1 MEQIEIPYEVKL
13 EAFTGPLDLLL
24 HLIRKHEID
33 IYDIPVSLITQQYI
47 EYLQLMK
54 ELNLSFAGDFL
65 VMAAT
70 LIQIKSRMLLPQE
83 AEAISEEEVGEDPR
97 SELVRRL
104 VEYQQ
109 FKEVAGQLSDREKF
123 WRDMFQR
130 ESVHVPQVKEVLM
143 DDVSMF
149 DLLEALQEV
158 VLRTETQVVV
168 DITPET
174 VTVQD
179 RINGIVE
186 RLEVHPD
193 LTFTEL
199 FDDASTR
206 LDVIV
211 TFLAL
216 LELVRMKLVRIFQGD
231 LFGPIR
237 ISRTFL
243 PEAGVDDAERS
254 TEFDGPD
261 TMNHGGLNGNGNGN
275 GNGHH

>member
-1 MEQIEIPYEVKL
+1 MEQMEIPYEVKL
-13 EAFTGPLDLLL
+13 DAFTGPLDLLL

-33 IYDIPVSLITQQYI
+33 IYDIPVSLITQQYL

-54 ELNLSFAGDFL
+54 ELNLSFAGEFL

-83 AEAISEEEVGEDPR
+83 AETPMEEEEGEDPR

-109 FKEVAGQLSDREKF
+109 FKDVAGELSDREKF

-130 ESVHVPQVKEVLM
+130 EPMDVPKIREVLM

-149 DLLEALQEV
+149 DLLGALQEV
-158 VLRTETQVVV
+158 LTRTEAQVVV
-168 DITPET
+168 DITPDT
-174 VTVQD
+174 LTVQD
-179 RINGIVE
+179 RINGIIE
-186 RLEVHPD
+186 RLEDNPTI
-193 LTFTEL
+193 TFTSL
-199 FDDASTR
+199 FDNATTR
-206 LDVIV
+206 LVVIV

-216 LELVRMKLVRIFQGD
+216 LELVRMKLVKIFQGD
-231 LFGPIR
+231 LFGAIR

-243 PEAGVDDAERS
+243 AEVDGNK
-254 TEFDGPD
+254 TDGPGESD
-261 TMNHGGLNGNGNGN
+261 GLDSLNHGGNNGNGY
-275 GNGHH
+275 H

>member
-70 LIQIKSRMLLPQE
+70 LVQIKSRMLLPQE
-83 AEAISEEEVGEDPR
+83 AEAISEEEEGEDPR

-130 ESVHVPQVKEVLM
+130 ESAHVPQVKEVLM

-158 VLRTETQVVV
+158 VIRTETQVVV

-174 VTVQD
+174 LTVQD

-186 RLEVHPD
+186 RLEVHHE

-243 PEAGVDDAERS
+243 PEAGVDDAQRS
-254 TEFDGPD
+254 TESDGPD

-275 GNGHH
+275 GHH